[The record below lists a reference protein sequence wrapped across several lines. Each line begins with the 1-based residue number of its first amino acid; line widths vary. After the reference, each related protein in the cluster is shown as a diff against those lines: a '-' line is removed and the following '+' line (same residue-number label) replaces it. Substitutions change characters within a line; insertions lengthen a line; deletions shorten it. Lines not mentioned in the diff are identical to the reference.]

1 MRARGKIRH
10 LMSDPA
16 PRGFARLGFDWLDR
30 GIRDRAARPG
40 FPGWAG
46 LGFDIRPGPG
56 WVRLIGFDRL
66 GWIDFARVRGGVSDM
81 GAATHPAR
89 L

>member
-1 MRARGKIRH
+1 
-10 LMSDPA
+10 MSDPA

-56 WVRLIGFDRL
+56 WVRLIGFNTPRKT
-66 GWIDFARVRGGVSDM
+66 IDPWYAARIGPARP
-81 GAATHPAR
+81 GAAD